1 MGKASRRRSTHL
13 YYTLGICGFV
23 LLVGLAA
30 LDRVG
35 RMDVR
40 FFSDSL
46 PSARAFAHYLIGDFS
61 GAARWYR
68 ASMAASVEPRQTSS
82 SGALLAGN
90 QELAE
95 TLARREIAVYPEAL
109 APVLTLAE
117 IALARRQ
124 YDARSRRHLFPPS
137 IAGQGRPR

>member
-1 MGKASRRRSTHL
+1 MAKASRKRSTHF
-13 YYTLGICGFV
+13 YYTLGIASIV

-46 PSARAFAHYLIGDFS
+46 PAARGFAHYLVGDFA

-68 ASMAASVEPRQTSS
+68 ASMAASMEPRQTSS

-90 QELAE
+90 HELAE
-95 TLARREIAVYPEAL
+95 TLARREPTQYPEAV
-109 APVLTLAE
+109 APTLTLAE
-117 IALARRQ
+117 IALARGQ
-124 YDARSRRHLFPPS
+124 YDEAL
-137 IAGQGRPR
+137 AQTGGC